1 MIGLSTSLPS
11 ALLFSVAQQILSTK
25 ETGDANL
32 SPGDDFSDFLLSYL
46 CKTYSVV
53 GPSQNAPVNADS
65 LSHAGNPESFHC
77 NEDSAGK
84 DAQALPASFMDMSWH
99 NGFLDL
105 QALLFS
111 PSGFPDI
118 SVDWLYNS
126 LSAKEG
132 KGEISYLKTG
142 TTQWGYLQYFLKN
155 HNENITNTS
164 TEFTQA
170 MAEMNSTSFDRIMAT
185 SARHAC
191 AAPGTETASEINMGI
206 VSQRSTEIAS
216 TPPSPLP
223 SKEGMNLQ
231 SSLMVRGEK
240 GGYSFLLG
248 DGDGHISGSARNSVH
263 PLQEWFT
270 ISDERINGGEGGV
283 VPGAYMRQGNG
294 ETKQEADA
302 PSLHNL
308 HSSFR
313 DSIPSNIVSN
323 EPLQKEGTHEVL
335 SVSPGLKGDGTG
347 LPSEKIH
354 LMKSGN
360 TITIH
365 IEPEGLGKL
374 NIHLNLERGML
385 HTLIN
390 ASHDTVR
397 DFLRE
402 QSLHIMN
409 TLMQDGLNV
418 GSFSVSL
425 NGHGMGWESPMFQKQ
440 ASSNPSEE
448 KESEPVQDFGRGLI
462 SIFI

>member
-1 MIGLSTSLPS
+1 MIGFLTSLPS
-11 ALLFSVAQQILSTK
+11 AIFFSIAQQILCKK
-25 ETGDANL
+25 ETGDVNL
-32 SPGDDFSDFLLSYL
+32 SPGDHFSFDFLLSSL
-46 CKTYSVV
+46 SKIFNAA
-53 GPSQNAPVNADS
+53 GPSQNAPLNAVLVGDT
-65 LSHAGNPESFHC
+65 GNPESSHC
-77 NEDSAGK
+77 NEDSTGK
-84 DAQALPASFMDMSWH
+84 DAQAPPDCSMNMSWY
-99 NGFLDL
+99 NGL
-105 QALLFS
+105 QNLQVLSFS

-118 SVDWLYNS
+118 SVDGFSNS

-132 KGEISYLKTG
+132 KGEISHLKTD
-142 TTQWGYLQYFLKN
+142 TTQLGYLQYFLKN
-155 HNENITNTS
+155 HNENTGNTR

-170 MAEMNSTSFDRIMAT
+170 MAEMSSTPADRIMVT
-185 SARHAC
+185 GTEHRYS
-191 AAPGTETASEINMGI
+191 APGTETASEIDMGI
-206 VSQRSTEIAS
+206 ASQRSTKITS

-223 SKEGMNLQ
+223 SREGTSPQ
-231 SSLMVRGEK
+231 SSLVRGEK

-248 DGDGHISGSARNSVH
+248 DDDGDISGSARNNAH

-270 ISDERINGGEGGV
+270 ISDERINGREGGI
-283 VPGAYMRQGNG
+283 VPGALMRQGNG

-308 HSSFR
+308 HSSFHE
-313 DSIPSNIVSN
+313 SIPSSIVSN
-323 EPLQKEGTHEVL
+323 EPSQKEGTHEVL

-347 LPSEKIH
+347 LPNEKIH

-402 QSLHIMN
+402 QSWHIMN

-425 NGHGMGWESPMFQKQ
+425 NGGGMGWESPMFQKQ
-440 ASSNPSEE
+440 TSSKPSEE
-448 KESEPVQDFGRGLI
+448 KESEPVQDFGSGLI